1 MFSSHSPEIVGGAPV
16 GLKPGM
22 SEHLHFLRLGL
33 VASQK
38 MRITTVVGEYQK
50 QKFGGVKK
58 KKCFTAVYLLDSYF
72 PFHKKTSVRPFRHVI
87 LYLEAH
93 FSVSYFQFTLGSAAK

>member
-1 MFSSHSPEIVGGAPV
+1 
-16 GLKPGM
+16 M

-58 KKCFTAVYLLDSYF
+58 KKNASLQCTSWILISHFTKRHQSVLLGMSSYIWK
-72 PFHKKTSVRPFRHVI
+72 HI
-87 LYLEAH
+87 
-93 FSVSYFQFTLGSAAK
+93 FQCLIFNSL